1 MTYTIGT
8 KRGKTNNEEQGFE
21 MEDEKYYLNNKIYN
35 ITKSDKLYEYTQRE
49 ATGKLFMGK
58 YPMMR
63 EVEIRI
69 YSSVKGNLFQTITK
83 DGRISIKDI
92 NDEGFKEILLR
103 ENALDILEKLYPLS
117 YKKLEEY

>member
-1 MTYTIGT
+1 MT
-8 KRGKTNNEEQGFE
+8 KTNNEEQGFE

-35 ITKSDKLYEYTQRE
+35 ITKSEKLYEYTQRE

-58 YPMMR
+58 YPMMG

-69 YSSVKGNLFQTITK
+69 YSSAKGNLFQTITK